1 MRKTGKINKIKRIL
15 LTIQKVLGK
24 IASFGER
31 IHYIFSWTDR
41 IVTGVALF
49 VAVVFVLLTTVLL
62 NAGVA
67 WARPMYA
74 LRCFASRG
82 MLSSTRCKNG
92 SRQASAIEKRDPAR

>member
-49 VAVVFVLLTTVLL
+49 VASL
-62 NAGVA
+62 
-67 WARPMYA
+67 
-74 LRCFASRG
+74 SRG
-82 MLSSTRCKNG
+82 FGMPQQPGSSCWVLCASLISSARG
-92 SRQASAIEKRDPAR
+92 SA

>member
-49 VAVVFVLLTTVLL
+49 VAVVFVLLTTVAL
-62 NAGVA
+62 NA
-67 WARPMYA
+67 
-74 LRCFASRG
+74 LNS
-82 MLSSTRCKNG
+82 L
-92 SRQASAIEKRDPAR
+92 